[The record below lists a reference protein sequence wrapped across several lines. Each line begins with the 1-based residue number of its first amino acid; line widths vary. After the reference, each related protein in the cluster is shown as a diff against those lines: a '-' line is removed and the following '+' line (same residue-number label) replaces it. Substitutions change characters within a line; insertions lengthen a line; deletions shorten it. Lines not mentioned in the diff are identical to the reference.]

1 MKQRR
6 IRWVGHVACTRDSR
20 VNTGFWWDNLKDKG
34 PPGTSRHR
42 WKDNIKVNLN

>member
-1 MKQRR
+1 
-6 IRWVGHVACTRDSR
+6 VAYMRERR

-34 PPGTSRHR
+34 PPGTPRHR